1 MAEKVNL
8 QQKIQAYRQSNP
20 KLKKLSDNQ
29 ILSIMVKN
37 GAITLTAEQKQ
48 SILANSKQK
57 DSNTGLQVEKTAKT
71 NPKKTIYLQS
81 GRKVV
86 YSRLADGR
94 TVMQY
99 FGADGTPIKPDY
111 FKKVEGQISIAAN
124 GSSYTVTKN
133 GKKRTL
139 KAKNPTQGAVDQNL
153 ARLNNE
159 EKRLNKTKKEQGLIG
174 KGWDWVKNKTG
185 IGDGSDKAQQ
195 QINAERKL
203 LNQVK
208 TGKISKKDFKNA
220 TGVEYTKENLEKFKR
235 GELSQA
241 TAKINGYKEG
251 QEMAADVVG
260 DMVSGIAAVTIY
272 TAAVAAAPFTGGA
285 SIAVGVAAATAS
297 GALIKAGVKAL
308 DTVGTDKKYTMKDF
322 GHDLATGA
330 FSGALAPITGGLGGA
345 VGKTV
350 ATKLGIQAVKQVGK
364 EVAEEVVE
372 TGVKQGLKTAL
383 TNPAGYE
390 YVGGTLLKR
399 GTAMAAEMATDGALG
414 GAIDGGFR
422 AGLDNNWDTEAML
435 DGTVEGGIGG
445 AIMSPIIGG
454 GFKTM
459 GKGAQ
464 KVFGKDNAHI
474 NENNK
479 VIRDD
484 VVNDFLAGKVD
495 DKYVAAVLRDVDDLE
510 QAFQVAETHT
520 KDKVKLAEAKNKILE
535 KVNKNI
541 ADHGSI
547 VLQNEIP
554 ASYFSVDPKS
564 GVRYAIASQDD
575 IFLVHAVPQ
584 GKEIKSLSYLID
596 VTNKKSDDAYLS
608 LSLVNK
614 NSSLFNDDALGF
626 GIPVEYG
633 IIPNN
638 RSINVTSAGQ
648 GQASCIEKNFSVFVH
663 HQSLENSPEHY
674 VLLKNSLLKNLK
686 NKGYDL
692 TDKDYIALFNELKHK
707 EYFNEITN
715 DIKIGNKVLK
725 ADELRDALELSSVEL
740 SSKSMYGQGSNN
752 EVTSIIDGIKAIF
765 ARVDNIDDVK
775 PEIKQLA
782 KDNGLDIVLLGKP
795 TRLDV
800 ESNPKFQS
808 ELKSI
813 EQAFKD
819 GKINMIQRMQQRRK
833 LRTKYEAA
841 EIEKLR
847 ARTTAE
853 QKKLIQNQEKIDNIL
868 SKFNPNRE
876 QKVVKELL
884 NDKTLSYVEKF
895 VSDDTPPSQ
904 LMRFLDVINRR
915 DYDASALEQIIK
927 KKQVIDD
934 KLINTLEFKN
944 LDRFKNITLKDFSS
958 LSIEERKEFINAFI
972 SIKYNE
978 GHLKDLPD
986 IAIFDEIKNLEKP
999 QMPSPTA
1006 TPTEKKEYLANKKA
1020 FSNKIA
1026 DFYSN
1031 TLNKMLETIPRT
1043 KNDVPVSTNRLNP
1056 NVNLVTKPALT
1067 TDVSKIATEK
1077 VNINGHNVKVG
1088 QVKEDGTYF
1097 LHNLEDESI
1106 PKLEAYLL
1114 TDPDAILCTG
1124 FVGGKGMIKSSGNRP
1139 GIIVSPKNSMED
1151 LLITAKEDVSSGFGA
1166 IKNYFNIQNLFLNK
1180 ENEYNNY
1187 IPKLLKEKLNLS
1199 AEEYNVRL
1207 DKLKNLTHIDDI
1219 ETVDKEFYNA
1229 IKTVISENP
1238 IFESI
1243 MRPNIEAIYLP
1254 KGMKISENV
1263 ASFAERY
1270 DVPILFKDATDVPK
1284 TAPSANLYASKV
1296 QITETP
1302 IQTQQRLI
1310 KELEIAKSREDFSRI
1325 TQEIKNLPKTEEY
1338 KAVRQR
1344 LGGEYLQ
1351 RYNEWKADLP
1361 ESTRS
1366 IVNLATD
1373 ENGGITNFDKDFNTY
1388 VLRLTKGDT
1397 NKFKNILLKH
1407 PNYSK
1412 EYLSDI
1418 LKLKNSDGKFICEN
1432 LLDLDLYLK
1441 AYDNNPK
1448 FAHKLTRLKNEND
1461 EYKYNAQDIEWFTDS
1476 KNLEVKNF
1484 LKDSYGTNY
1493 NEAIGNQLEQLVKN
1507 DNDKFVLL
1515 KLLTDNDR
1523 YTIEEIMD
1531 IIPYTNND
1539 NFEVIINNK
1548 GLEPKLFIDTLVE
1561 KDIQNVNNMFGNLF
1575 NQSERKEI
1583 KSLLLKNPAKLNDLV
1598 EMVETKN
1605 STTTEIIKNIKSNDF
1620 QINKN
1625 AQQVQTELKKIG
1637 ISDDEI
1643 AALDL
1648 ESPMFQ
1654 LVNQRNVERLQK
1666 LTGSEDLEKI
1676 LALLSSSDSK
1686 VILDKLY
1693 LFEEQNV
1700 KLNLDDIMSSVY
1712 APECIT
1718 KITTEQI
1725 KAYKKLSDSL
1735 AVNFDISNCGEIQN
1749 PKNITNEFVNAFSEK
1764 YKKLQQYGVNLDLDV
1779 DPQIIFNSID
1789 DTLINDL
1796 KMTTELG
1803 LSFKTSQ
1810 ISKDSLMQ
1818 AISSFKG
1825 KEYKNGSLEKL
1836 YNMDKRD
1843 KDIIKEL
1850 LCIKDKNGNQRFT
1863 IADIDN
1869 IMANHTGMLSSFR
1882 TLAKQETNHEYRFNN
1897 QQLAQ
1902 LMQFRHD
1909 DIMDALIK
1917 DTEVINGCTTY
1928 KYSSSEI
1935 ESILTKRRQFPAFK
1949 YDRFLDELLQK
1960 KYAGKSINKIFD
1972 FILSDNK
1979 HFDIVKSL
1987 DEFCLKS
1994 KDFDL
1999 SNITE
2004 LIKEKENEKQLNNL
2018 LNVAFDKKFRFDIES
2033 ITLFI
2038 KNKNNKIT
2046 DKILNDYPRFSLDEM
2061 KEFLRTARQDSL
2073 EEYYIFN
2080 TNLDAKTIKE
2090 YCNYIYTKH
2099 LSDNTMIKN
2108 IIQLGKN
2115 PIEFAETMPKLL
2127 YQFKAKNK
2135 YQERMVYDLIE
2146 KGKNQQEIMYI
2157 ANKIQTQ
2164 DDYNKV
2170 VSLMKNNDDTWQI
2183 IRILNGQSPYKKTNI
2198 DFKGYPQT
2206 LAEISKIIDTD
2217 GKISYE
2223 SKVLMELK
2231 ETNPSRY
2238 KKIID
2243 SGLLDLIKEKR
2254 VSSNI
2259 VCSSNKY
2266 GRILSDNVLNDIIK
2280 IKNNVPL
2287 VTTIKN
2293 SKEFNDISKHV
2304 KNGDVCEYN
2313 GRLFANDNGKP
2324 VELKLTKE
2332 KFEELF
2338 PLLSTNMA
2346 SQGYIGDCWLVS
2358 TLFGCMDKPKS
2369 RIELY
2374 KLFEQDGNDILIR
2387 FPNKKE
2393 SIRFP
2398 NGDPKVNS
2406 DNPFVKGVSSY
2417 GDKPP
2422 IGLQLLEKAFTVN
2435 RSIEFKDKISS
2446 NMSNLADENALM
2458 KSILEG
2464 GEHSEAL
2471 DGLFSNNT
2479 VTFERY
2485 PMNDPLNSVSKILN
2499 ILQHTAE
2506 DDYILYFDTPSK
2518 SFSDAKHVKNYDMCY
2533 KHAHCIKAFDEN
2545 TGTVYITNPHEGGTI
2560 SKVPFFEFINYID
2573 GITLAKFK

>member
-29 ILSIMVKN
+29 ILSIMVKSD
-37 GAITLTAEQKQ
+37 AITLTAEQKQ
-48 SILANSKQK
+48 SILASSKQK
-57 DSNTGLQVEKTAKT
+57 DNNTGLQVEKTTKA

-86 YSRLADGR
+86 YSKLADGR

-111 FKKVEGQISIAAN
+111 FKKVEGQISIATN
-124 GSSYTVTKN
+124 GASYTVTKN

-159 EKRLNKTKKEQGLIG
+159 EKRLNKTKKEQGWIG

-195 QINAERKL
+195 QINVERKL

-241 TAKINGYKEG
+241 STKINGYKEG

-285 SIAVGVAAATAS
+285 SIAVGIAAATAS

-435 DGTVEGGIGG
+435 DGAVEGGIGG

-464 KVFGKDNAHI
+464 KVFGKENVHI

-479 VIRDD
+479 VVRDD

-819 GKINMIQRMQQRRK
+819 GKINMIQRMQQKRK
-833 LRTKYEAA
+833 LKTKYEAP

-847 ARTTAE
+847 AKTTAE

-884 NDKTLSYVEKF
+884 NDKTLSYVEKL

-1056 NVNLVTKPALT
+1056 NANLVTKPALT

-1284 TAPSANLYASKV
+1284 TLKPEPKADKVKSEINLKRIISLFPENTSSNKLDFFEYLESKKHDTQVTYSASEVEKNISRLHKNNPNNSLEALSATDNLLEYGIKSYKDLINSEVLTKNESKIVSDLYATASKYD
-1296 QITETP
+1296 
-1302 IQTQQRLI
+1302 L
-1310 KELEIAKSREDFSRI
+1310 
-1325 TQEIKNLPKTEEY
+1325 QEI
-1338 KAVRQR
+1338 
-1344 LGGEYLQ
+1344 
-1351 RYNEWKADLP
+1351 
-1361 ESTRS
+1361 
-1366 IVNLATD
+1366 
-1373 ENGGITNFDKDFNTY
+1373 
-1388 VLRLTKGDT
+1388 
-1397 NKFKNILLKH
+1397 
-1407 PNYSK
+1407 
-1412 EYLSDI
+1412 
-1418 LKLKNSDGKFICEN
+1418 
-1432 LLDLDLYLK
+1432 
-1441 AYDNNPK
+1441 YDNNLNLLIN
-1448 FAHKLTRLKNEND
+1448 FANTVHLNKDN
-1461 EYKYNAQDIEWFTDS
+1461 FTSFYHNLS
-1476 KNLEVKNF
+1476 K
-1484 LKDSYGTNY
+1484 
-1493 NEAIGNQLEQLVKN
+1493 EQL
-1507 DNDKFVLL
+1507 
-1515 KLLTDNDR
+1515 
-1523 YTIEEIMD
+1523 
-1531 IIPYTNND
+1531 
-1539 NFEVIINNK
+1539 
-1548 GLEPKLFIDTLVE
+1548 
-1561 KDIQNVNNMFGNLF
+1561 Q
-1575 NQSERKEI
+1575 
-1583 KSLLLKNPAKLNDLV
+1583 
-1598 EMVETKN
+1598 
-1605 STTTEIIKNIKSNDF
+1605 NIK
-1620 QINKN
+1620 
-1625 AQQVQTELKKIG
+1625 
-1637 ISDDEI
+1637 
-1643 AALDL
+1643 
-1648 ESPMFQ
+1648 
-1654 LVNQRNVERLQK
+1654 
-1666 LTGSEDLEKI
+1666 
-1676 LALLSSSDSK
+1676 
-1686 VILDKLY
+1686 Y
-1693 LFEEQNV
+1693 
-1700 KLNLDDIMSSVY
+1700 
-1712 APECIT
+1712 
-1718 KITTEQI
+1718 
-1725 KAYKKLSDSL
+1725 
-1735 AVNFDISNCGEIQN
+1735 
-1749 PKNITNEFVNAFSEK
+1749 
-1764 YKKLQQYGVNLDLDV
+1764 
-1779 DPQIIFNSID
+1779 II
-1789 DTLINDL
+1789 
-1796 KMTTELG
+1796 E
-1803 LSFKTSQ
+1803 
-1810 ISKDSLMQ
+1810 
-1818 AISSFKG
+1818 
-1825 KEYKNGSLEKL
+1825 
-1836 YNMDKRD
+1836 
-1843 KDIIKEL
+1843 
-1850 LCIKDKNGNQRFT
+1850 
-1863 IADIDN
+1863 
-1869 IMANHTGMLSSFR
+1869 
-1882 TLAKQETNHEYRFNN
+1882 
-1897 QQLAQ
+1897 
-1902 LMQFRHD
+1902 
-1909 DIMDALIK
+1909 
-1917 DTEVINGCTTY
+1917 
-1928 KYSSSEI
+1928 
-1935 ESILTKRRQFPAFK
+1935 
-1949 YDRFLDELLQK
+1949 
-1960 KYAGKSINKIFD
+1960 
-1972 FILSDNK
+1972 
-1979 HFDIVKSL
+1979 
-1987 DEFCLKS
+1987 
-1994 KDFDL
+1994 
-1999 SNITE
+1999 
-2004 LIKEKENEKQLNNL
+2004 
-2018 LNVAFDKKFRFDIES
+2018 
-2033 ITLFI
+2033 
-2038 KNKNNKIT
+2038 
-2046 DKILNDYPRFSLDEM
+2046 
-2061 KEFLRTARQDSL
+2061 
-2073 EEYYIFN
+2073 
-2080 TNLDAKTIKE
+2080 
-2090 YCNYIYTKH
+2090 
-2099 LSDNTMIKN
+2099 
-2108 IIQLGKN
+2108 
-2115 PIEFAETMPKLL
+2115 
-2127 YQFKAKNK
+2127 
-2135 YQERMVYDLIE
+2135 
-2146 KGKNQQEIMYI
+2146 
-2157 ANKIQTQ
+2157 
-2164 DDYNKV
+2164 
-2170 VSLMKNNDDTWQI
+2170 
-2183 IRILNGQSPYKKTNI
+2183 
-2198 DFKGYPQT
+2198 
-2206 LAEISKIIDTD
+2206 
-2217 GKISYE
+2217 
-2223 SKVLMELK
+2223 
-2231 ETNPSRY
+2231 
-2238 KKIID
+2238 
-2243 SGLLDLIKEKR
+2243 
-2254 VSSNI
+2254 
-2259 VCSSNKY
+2259 
-2266 GRILSDNVLNDIIK
+2266 
-2280 IKNNVPL
+2280 
-2287 VTTIKN
+2287 
-2293 SKEFNDISKHV
+2293 
-2304 KNGDVCEYN
+2304 
-2313 GRLFANDNGKP
+2313 
-2324 VELKLTKE
+2324 
-2332 KFEELF
+2332 
-2338 PLLSTNMA
+2338 
-2346 SQGYIGDCWLVS
+2346 
-2358 TLFGCMDKPKS
+2358 
-2369 RIELY
+2369 
-2374 KLFEQDGNDILIR
+2374 
-2387 FPNKKE
+2387 
-2393 SIRFP
+2393 
-2398 NGDPKVNS
+2398 
-2406 DNPFVKGVSSY
+2406 
-2417 GDKPP
+2417 
-2422 IGLQLLEKAFTVN
+2422 
-2435 RSIEFKDKISS
+2435 
-2446 NMSNLADENALM
+2446 
-2458 KSILEG
+2458 
-2464 GEHSEAL
+2464 
-2471 DGLFSNNT
+2471 
-2479 VTFERY
+2479 
-2485 PMNDPLNSVSKILN
+2485 
-2499 ILQHTAE
+2499 
-2506 DDYILYFDTPSK
+2506 
-2518 SFSDAKHVKNYDMCY
+2518 
-2533 KHAHCIKAFDEN
+2533 
-2545 TGTVYITNPHEGGTI
+2545 
-2560 SKVPFFEFINYID
+2560 
-2573 GITLAKFK
+2573 

>member
-8 QQKIQAYRQSNP
+8 QHKIQAYRQSNP

-29 ILSIMVKN
+29 VLSIMVKN
-37 GAITLTAEQKQ
+37 GVITLTAEQKQ
-48 SILANSKQK
+48 SILASSKQK
-57 DSNTGLQVEKTAKT
+57 DNNTGLQVEKTTKAK
-71 NPKKTIYLQS
+71 PKKTIYLQS

-94 TVMQY
+94 TVMRY

-133 GKKRTL
+133 GKKRVL

-159 EKRLNKTKKEQGLIG
+159 EKRLNKTKKEQGWIG

-220 TGVEYTKENLEKFKR
+220 TGVEYTKENLEKFKH

-241 TAKINGYKEG
+241 STKINGYKEG
-251 QEMAADVVG
+251 QDMAADVVG

-330 FSGALAPITGGLGGA
+330 FSGALAPITGGFGGA

-364 EVAEEVVE
+364 EVTEEVVE

-435 DGTVEGGIGG
+435 DGAVEGGIGG

-464 KVFGKDNAHI
+464 KVFGKDNVHI

-510 QAFQVAETHT
+510 QAFKVAETHT

-564 GVRYAIASQDD
+564 GVKYAIASQDD

-633 IIPNN
+633 IIPKN

-648 GQASCIEKNFSVFVH
+648 GQASCIEKNFTVFVH

-674 VLLKNSLLKNLK
+674 VLLKNSLLKNLR

-740 SSKSMYGQGSNN
+740 SSTSMYGQGSNN

-833 LRTKYEAA
+833 LRTKYEAT
-841 EIEKLR
+841 EKEKLR

-876 QKVVKELL
+876 QKIVKELL

-944 LDRFKNITLKDFSS
+944 LDRFKNITLEDFSS

-1043 KNDVPVSTNRLNP
+1043 KNDIPVSANRLNP

-1067 TDVSKIATEK
+1067 TDVSKITTEK

-1180 ENEYNNY
+1180 RNEYNNY

-1207 DKLKNLTHIDDI
+1207 EKLKNLTHIDDI

-1302 IQTQQRLI
+1302 IQIQQRLI
-1310 KELEIAKSREDFSRI
+1310 NELETAKNREDFSRI

-1338 KAVRQR
+1338 RAIRQR

-1366 IVNLATD
+1366 IVNMATD
-1373 ENGGITNFDKDFNTY
+1373 ENGGVNSLKINTNKQELINTLKELGLSDKEIQSLDLESSEYHYINKENIEKIKTMCGTDDLDSVLGLLTSNNIELLFDKIQFVHSKNIPIDIESLSLLSTEEINNITNVKMLANIKITRALGGKFNFNTCVEITDTNKITDDFINKFKQIYEKLKQKNINVELSENPIQLFNELKSIEQDLQSLEKLGVEFNTSRTTNLGRIKSQLSKIKGKNYNDGILDDLCNNFETEKINKLVQLKDDTGENRFTITDIHTLLKISKNFSLIEELANFKDRNGKSKYTTEQIKTLLNCKNRDIMDVRDELLYNENDIDSSSIVEIIDYLAKEEHSNVIKNIIKRKIYSSNHNKEIKDILALIKYSQDKQTANFVNENVHKLQNIDDIQAVMNYIQQDFNLLPKLKHILE
-1388 VLRLTKGDT
+1388 VLQQSNLKADTINKYILLKDTTELDKILADKNILARFSKDSIIDVYNSPLGKDVINNTSMNESEYSLLISQLGNNWGASEKATFCYMLLNNDIKHIDFKTLIQMITRFSDRNGTFIQIMQKHPEVLTKIL
-1397 NKFKNILLKH
+1397 NKFKNITEIKT
-1407 PNYSK
+1407 
-1412 EYLSDI
+1412 
-1418 LKLKNSDGKFICEN
+1418 EN
-1432 LLDLDLYLK
+1432 LLETNNVSILVKTNEAESHIFINQDGKLNITNTQKGNTLQRQDGSSLYDTTHFQIEK
-1441 AYDNNPK
+1441 DNEGHILSRTLRK
-1448 FAHKLTRLKNEND
+1448 
-1461 EYKYNAQDIEWFTDS
+1461 QS
-1476 KNLEVKNF
+1476 KRNNNVTIALRE
-1484 LKDSYGTNY
+1484 NY
-1493 NEAIGNQLEQLVKN
+1493 NKQGKVESVDELEN
-1507 DNDKFVLL
+1507 YHRTSNGGS
-1515 KLLTDNDR
+1515 
-1523 YTIEEIMD
+1523 
-1531 IIPYTNND
+1531 IIH
-1539 NFEVIINNK
+1539 
-1548 GLEPKLFIDTLVE
+1548 
-1561 KDIQNVNNMFGNLF
+1561 
-1575 NQSERKEI
+1575 R
-1583 KSLLLKNPAKLNDLV
+1583 
-1598 EMVETKN
+1598 
-1605 STTTEIIKNIKSNDF
+1605 NIKSTSGNTSQQIIEENSQHHNCRYKSENFNFERKFDKFNNQNNTTKSAINGQQYQATFSKND
-1620 QINKN
+1620 IVIARKTK
-1625 AQQVQTELKKIG
+1625 AG
-1637 ISDDEI
+1637 I
-1643 AALDL
+1643 
-1648 ESPMFQ
+1648 
-1654 LVNQRNVERLQK
+1654 
-1666 LTGSEDLEKI
+1666 LEKI
-1676 LALLSSSDSK
+1676 
-1686 VILDKLY
+1686 VINKS
-1693 LFEEQNV
+1693 E
-1700 KLNLDDIMSSVY
+1700 I
-1712 APECIT
+1712 APELYDFYKLIPPDCLFMLKKYNCNVIY
-1718 KITTEQI
+1718 EPDLSR
-1725 KAYKKLSDSL
+1725 AYY
-1735 AVNFDISNCGEIQN
+1735 
-1749 PKNITNEFVNAFSEK
+1749 SEM
-1764 YKKLQQYGVNLDLDV
+1764 GNT
-1779 DPQIIFNSID
+1779 IHI
-1789 DTLINDL
+1789 
-1796 KMTTELG
+1796 G
-1803 LSFKTSQ
+1803 
-1810 ISKDSLMQ
+1810 KDSMEDMSTFLHEWGHFMDHNVLQ
-1818 AISSFKG
+1818 
-1825 KEYKNGSLEKL
+1825 
-1836 YNMDKRD
+1836 NMSMTDKTFLT
-1843 KDIIKEL
+1843 IYIKEL
-1850 LCIKDKNGNQRFT
+1850 EKFRVNNNYGTLKEVGYYTTWDYHGYKSAWYGNLSEIIAEGNAIISGCKRSSSRNDRILQENFPET
-1863 IADIDN
+1863 IAYV
-1869 IMANHTGMLSSFR
+1869 M
-1882 TLAKQETNHEYRFNN
+1882 
-1897 QQLAQ
+1897 
-1902 LMQFRHD
+1902 
-1909 DIMDALIK
+1909 
-1917 DTEVINGCTTY
+1917 
-1928 KYSSSEI
+1928 
-1935 ESILTKRRQFPAFK
+1935 
-1949 YDRFLDELLQK
+1949 K
-1960 KYAGKSINKIFD
+1960 K
-1972 FILSDNK
+1972 
-1979 HFDIVKSL
+1979 
-1987 DEFCLKS
+1987 
-1994 KDFDL
+1994 
-1999 SNITE
+1999 
-2004 LIKEKENEKQLNNL
+2004 
-2018 LNVAFDKKFRFDIES
+2018 
-2033 ITLFI
+2033 
-2038 KNKNNKIT
+2038 
-2046 DKILNDYPRFSLDEM
+2046 
-2061 KEFLRTARQDSL
+2061 
-2073 EEYYIFN
+2073 
-2080 TNLDAKTIKE
+2080 
-2090 YCNYIYTKH
+2090 
-2099 LSDNTMIKN
+2099 
-2108 IIQLGKN
+2108 
-2115 PIEFAETMPKLL
+2115 L
-2127 YQFKAKNK
+2127 Y
-2135 YQERMVYDLIE
+2135 
-2146 KGKNQQEIMYI
+2146 
-2157 ANKIQTQ
+2157 
-2164 DDYNKV
+2164 
-2170 VSLMKNNDDTWQI
+2170 
-2183 IRILNGQSPYKKTNI
+2183 
-2198 DFKGYPQT
+2198 
-2206 LAEISKIIDTD
+2206 
-2217 GKISYE
+2217 
-2223 SKVLMELK
+2223 
-2231 ETNPSRY
+2231 
-2238 KKIID
+2238 
-2243 SGLLDLIKEKR
+2243 
-2254 VSSNI
+2254 
-2259 VCSSNKY
+2259 
-2266 GRILSDNVLNDIIK
+2266 
-2280 IKNNVPL
+2280 
-2287 VTTIKN
+2287 
-2293 SKEFNDISKHV
+2293 
-2304 KNGDVCEYN
+2304 
-2313 GRLFANDNGKP
+2313 
-2324 VELKLTKE
+2324 
-2332 KFEELF
+2332 
-2338 PLLSTNMA
+2338 
-2346 SQGYIGDCWLVS
+2346 
-2358 TLFGCMDKPKS
+2358 
-2369 RIELY
+2369 
-2374 KLFEQDGNDILIR
+2374 
-2387 FPNKKE
+2387 
-2393 SIRFP
+2393 
-2398 NGDPKVNS
+2398 
-2406 DNPFVKGVSSY
+2406 
-2417 GDKPP
+2417 
-2422 IGLQLLEKAFTVN
+2422 
-2435 RSIEFKDKISS
+2435 
-2446 NMSNLADENALM
+2446 
-2458 KSILEG
+2458 
-2464 GEHSEAL
+2464 GEDH
-2471 DGLFSNNT
+2471 
-2479 VTFERY
+2479 
-2485 PMNDPLNSVSKILN
+2485 
-2499 ILQHTAE
+2499 
-2506 DDYILYFDTPSK
+2506 
-2518 SFSDAKHVKNYDMCY
+2518 
-2533 KHAHCIKAFDEN
+2533 
-2545 TGTVYITNPHEGGTI
+2545 
-2560 SKVPFFEFINYID
+2560 
-2573 GITLAKFK
+2573 